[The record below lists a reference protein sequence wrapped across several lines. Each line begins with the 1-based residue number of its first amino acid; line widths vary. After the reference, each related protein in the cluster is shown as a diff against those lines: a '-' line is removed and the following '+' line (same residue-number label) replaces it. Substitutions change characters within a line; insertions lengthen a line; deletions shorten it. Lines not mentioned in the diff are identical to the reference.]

1 MKGQMETV
9 VAIQAMTVSNNDRR
23 TDHRDYRRTRSLSP
37 YRDNY
42 NHVVENVLPVHTV
55 GAKGL
60 LKKESTGETMT
71 EKDHRIHAKAVV
83 STINVILAHSEMQ
96 YVMLVGNVAIYKV
109 YVCQEARS
117 RKWRPPR
124 PVFLPGQIR
133 FREIQSHAL
142 QRSVS

>member
-109 YVCQEARS
+109 KRPKVGNGARQDQFS
-117 RKWRPPR
+117 CRAKYDSGKFSPMHCN
-124 PVFLPGQIR
+124 G
-133 FREIQSHAL
+133 
-142 QRSVS
+142 